1 MRYEIEYK
9 VGYNFDTHLVDEM
22 AKLNAHSKFTKIKSA
37 YASLSEFDWLT
48 ARPKYRLP
56 NVTTKE
62 LKKHIEL
69 LHSAELKF
77 FYALNAPYIGKK
89 TEIESKY
96 ALIVN
101 FIKKLED
108 AHVDGVIITHPLLA
122 ELVKNSSQLEIAV
135 SSIVNIFSVSQMEM
149 WRQLYGANI
158 FCLSP
163 YLNRQIGRLIKMQER
178 LSSVGGDLELI
189 VNELCGLIFPSG
201 TGCSP
206 CIYRESCFTCHSEN
220 ITKDEEKLVD
230 GYPQFKCIT
239 NRSNIY
245 NCSFW
250 SKLRFIRPED
260 ILKYA
265 DIGIR
270 KFKITGRTAKTE
282 ELVKVLR
289 AYMELSFD
297 GDISS
302 LWYLE
307 NKKKTI
313 SNKSLENMIDFWF
326 INKGHNCDDEIC
338 GVTCKY
344 CDDFIKNTAF

>member
-1 MRYEIEYK
+1 ML
-9 VGYNFDTHLVDEM
+9 FL
-22 AKLNAHSKFTKIKSA
+22 
-37 YASLSEFDWLT
+37 
-48 ARPKYRLP
+48 
-56 NVTTKE
+56 
-62 LKKHIEL
+62 
-69 LHSAELKF
+69 
-77 FYALNAPYIGKK
+77 
-89 TEIESKY
+89 
-96 ALIVN
+96 
-101 FIKKLED
+101 
-108 AHVDGVIITHPLLA
+108 
-122 ELVKNSSQLEIAV
+122 
-135 SSIVNIFSVSQMEM
+135 
-149 WRQLYGANI
+149 
-158 FCLSP
+158 
-163 YLNRQIGRLIKMQER
+163 
-178 LSSVGGDLELI
+178 
-189 VNELCGLIFPSG
+189 
-201 TGCSP
+201 
-206 CIYRESCFTCHSEN
+206 
-220 ITKDEEKLVD
+220 TKDEEKLVD